1 MAIHK
6 LGNGIVIM
14 SRRKM
19 HEAFGIHLGQVAR
32 LWRAEI
38 DRRLSPHG
46 LTEAQWLTLLHL
58 SRLAG
63 PATQKRLAA
72 AAGVQEP
79 TMARMLDRLEAD
91 GLVTRSPIEGD
102 RRSKSVCLTA
112 KAAPGLDRIRK
123 VTEALREELLADIE
137 DADIDTCLRVLGRL
151 ADKLHGAT
159 PGDRRAEKN
168 GKKTA

>member
-1 MAIHK
+1 MMTRS
-6 LGNGIVIM
+6 N
-14 SRRKM
+14 RR
-19 HEAFGIHLGQVAR
+19 ESFGIHLGQVAR

-58 SRLAG
+58 SRLTE

-79 TMARMLDRLEAD
+79 TMVRMLDRLEAE

-102 RRSKSVCLTA
+102 RRAKSVCLTG
-112 KAAPGLDRIRK
+112 KAAPGLKRIRK
-123 VTEALREELLADIE
+123 VTETLREALLADID

-159 PGDRRAEKN
+159 PGERRAEKN
-168 GKKTA
+168 GKKAT